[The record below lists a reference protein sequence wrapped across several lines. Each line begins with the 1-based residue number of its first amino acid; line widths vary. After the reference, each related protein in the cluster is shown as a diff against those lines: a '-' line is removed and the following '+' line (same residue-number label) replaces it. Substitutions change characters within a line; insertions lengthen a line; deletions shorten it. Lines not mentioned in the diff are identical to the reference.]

1 MGWGGVVVA
10 VAVVVVVGPLNR
22 FPARSQSVLN
32 LCNAVEVASPR
43 SPKEMRGVHFHSGI
57 VAFTQGSFDQHC
69 CREARRFSA
78 TKEAEARAAFASS
91 QGNPAGPKNYESRT
105 QVRCGANSGFRRRI
119 SPGAPRALSGSG
131 VSSLPMVPYRA
142 HVASDVWL
150 TRGGGRTEG

>member
-91 QGNPAGPKNYESRT
+91 QGNPAGPKKLRKPNAS
-105 QVRCGANSGFRRRI
+105 QVWSK
-119 SPGAPRALSGSG
+119 
-131 VSSLPMVPYRA
+131 
-142 HVASDVWL
+142 
-150 TRGGGRTEG
+150 